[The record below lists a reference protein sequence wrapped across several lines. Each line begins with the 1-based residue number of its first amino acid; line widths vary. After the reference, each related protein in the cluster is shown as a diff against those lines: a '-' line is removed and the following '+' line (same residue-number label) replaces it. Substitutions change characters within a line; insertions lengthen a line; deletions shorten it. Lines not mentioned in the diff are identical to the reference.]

1 MKVNK
6 AIVKLK
12 ECQCCGLDKVS
23 KLYSKQSDV
32 MDCEIDPKSI
42 HDKF

>member
-12 ECQCCGLDKVS
+12 DA
-23 KLYSKQSDV
+23 KLWWSEVVDS
-32 MDCEIDPKSI
+32 EIDPKSI